1 MDINRE
7 QWGSKIGFVLA
18 AAGSAVGLGNIW
30 KFPYLVGENGGA
42 AFVLLYLLCVV
53 LVGLPV
59 VIAEILIGRTTQKN
73 PVGSFRELSKGNP
86 FWMFIGGLGVLTGFL
101 ILSYYNVIAGWSLG
115 YVVESL
121 KGSFQNLENPAAA
134 GELFN
139 QLSSRPQWTLL
150 FHGMFMMLTVSIIYA
165 GVAKGIERASK
176 IMMPA
181 LLILIIILVIRGITL
196 NGASAGIHYLLK
208 VDFSVITGKTFFL
221 ALGQAFF
228 SLSLGMGALL
238 TYGSYM
244 SKKDS
249 IPISALNIVLLDTL
263 IALLAGFMIF
273 PAVFAMGMQPAQG
286 PSLIF
291 NILPIVFNSI
301 PAGYIFRI
309 IFFILLT
316 VAALTSTISLLEV
329 ITAFVVD
336 EFQFERKKAAI
347 VLGII
352 VFVIGIPSA
361 LSFCGWQNVM
371 IFGLTCF
378 DFVDFIS
385 ANIFLPLGG
394 IFIALFVGW
403 FWGTKNSVPHLLEG
417 TVKFPVFLVSTWSIL
432 IRFVAPV
439 LILLIFLSSIGI
451 L

>member
-1 MDINRE
+1 MINQRE
-7 QWGSKIGFVLA
+7 QWGSKLGFVLA

-42 AFVLLYLLCVV
+42 AFILLYLICVL

-59 VIAEILIGRTTQKN
+59 VIAEILIGRTAQRN
-73 PVGSFRELSKGNP
+73 PVGSFRELSHGNP
-86 FWMFIGGLGVLTGFL
+86 FWMAVGGLGVLTGFL

-115 YVVESL
+115 YVVESC
-121 KGSFQNLENPAAA
+121 KGSFRQIGDPALA
-134 GELFN
+134 GELFSS
-139 QLSSRPQWTLL
+139 LSSKPHWTLL
-150 FHGMFMMLTVSIIYA
+150 FHAVFMMITIAIIYS
-165 GVAKGIERASK
+165 GVTKGIERASK
-176 IMMPA
+176 IMMPV
-181 LLILIIILVIRGITL
+181 LVILILILVIRGITL
-196 NGASAGIHYLLK
+196 EGAGAGIHYLLR
-208 VDFSVITGKTFFL
+208 VDFSVITGRTFFL

-244 SKKDS
+244 SKKES
-249 IPISALNIVLLDTL
+249 IPGSAINIVVLDTV

-273 PAVFAMGMQPAQG
+273 PAVFAMGMHPAQG

-291 NILPIVFNSI
+291 NILPVVFNSI
-301 PAGYIFRI
+301 PAGYFFRI
-309 IFFILLT
+309 VFFLLLT

-329 ITAFVVD
+329 ITTFVVD
-336 EFQFERKKAAI
+336 EFHLPRKKAAI
-347 VLGII
+347 VLGIV
-352 VFVIGIPSA
+352 VFIIGVPSA
-361 LSFCGWQNVM
+361 MSFCGWQNVRL
-371 IFGLTCF
+371 FGLTCF

-403 FWGTKNSVPHLLEG
+403 FWNTEKAVGHLLEG
-417 TVKFPVFLVSTWSIL
+417 TAKRSSFLISTWIFL
-432 IRFVAPV
+432 IRFVTPV

>member
-1 MDINRE
+1 MVNQRE
-7 QWGSKIGFVLA
+7 QWGSKLGFVLA

-42 AFVLLYLLCVV
+42 AFILLYLICVL

-59 VIAEILIGRTTQKN
+59 VIAEILIGRTAQRN
-73 PVGSFRELSKGNP
+73 PVGSFRELSHGNP
-86 FWMFIGGLGVLTGFL
+86 FWMAVGGLGVLTGFL

-115 YVVESL
+115 YVVESC
-121 KGSFQNLENPAAA
+121 KGSFQQIGNPVLA

-139 QLSSRPQWTLL
+139 SLSSKPHWTLL
-150 FHGMFMMLTVSIIYA
+150 FHAVFMMITIAIIYA
-165 GVAKGIERASK
+165 GVTKGIERASK

-181 LLILIIILVIRGITL
+181 LVILILILVIRGITL
-196 NGASAGIHYLLK
+196 KGAGAGIHYLLK
-208 VDFSVITGKTFFL
+208 VDFSVITGRTFFL

-244 SKKDS
+244 SKKES
-249 IPISALNIVLLDTL
+249 IPGSALNIVILDTV

-273 PAVFAMGMQPAQG
+273 PAVFAMGMHPAQG

-291 NILPIVFNSI
+291 NILPVVFNSI
-301 PAGYIFRI
+301 PAGYFFRI
-309 IFFILLT
+309 VFFLLLT

-329 ITAFVVD
+329 ITTFVVD
-336 EFQFERKKAAI
+336 EFHLPRKKAAI
-347 VLGII
+347 VLGIV
-352 VFVIGIPSA
+352 VFIIGVPSA
-361 LSFCGWQNVM
+361 MSFCGWQNVRL
-371 IFGLTCF
+371 FGLTCF

-403 FWGTKNSVPHLLEG
+403 FWNREKAVGHLLEG
-417 TVKFPVFLVSTWSIL
+417 TTKQSSFLISTWIFL
-432 IRFVAPV
+432 IRFITPI

>member
-1 MDINRE
+1 MVNQRE
-7 QWGSKIGFVLA
+7 QWGSKLGFVLA

-42 AFVLLYLLCVV
+42 AFILLYLICVL

-59 VIAEILIGRTTQKN
+59 VIAEILIGRTAQRN
-73 PVGSFRELSKGNP
+73 PVGSFRELSHGNP
-86 FWMFIGGLGVLTGFL
+86 FWMAVGGLGVLTGFL

-115 YVVESL
+115 YVVESC
-121 KGSFQNLENPAAA
+121 KGSFQQIGNPVLA

-139 QLSSRPQWTLL
+139 SLSSKPHWTLL
-150 FHGMFMMLTVSIIYA
+150 FHAVFMIITIAIIYA
-165 GVAKGIERASK
+165 GVTKGIERASK

-181 LLILIIILVIRGITL
+181 LVILILILVIRGITL
-196 NGASAGIHYLLK
+196 KGAGTGIHYLLK
-208 VDFSVITGKTFFL
+208 VDFSVITGRTFFL

-244 SKKDS
+244 SKKES
-249 IPISALNIVLLDTL
+249 IPGSALNIVILDTV

-273 PAVFAMGMQPAQG
+273 PAVFAMGMHPAQG

-291 NILPIVFNSI
+291 NILPVVFNSI
-301 PAGYIFRI
+301 PAGYFFRI
-309 IFFILLT
+309 VFFLLLT

-329 ITAFVVD
+329 ITTFVVD
-336 EFQFERKKAAI
+336 EFHLPRKKAAI
-347 VLGII
+347 VLGIV
-352 VFVIGIPSA
+352 VFIIGVPSA
-361 LSFCGWQNVM
+361 MSFCGWQNVRL
-371 IFGLTCF
+371 FGLTCF

-403 FWGTKNSVPHLLEG
+403 FWNREKAVGHLLEG
-417 TVKFPVFLVSTWSIL
+417 TTKQSSFLISTWIFL
-432 IRFVAPV
+432 IRFITPI

>member
-1 MDINRE
+1 MEIKRE
-7 QWGSKIGFVLA
+7 QWNSKVGFILA
-18 AAGSAVGLGNIW
+18 ATGSAVGLGNIW

-42 AFVLLYLLCVV
+42 AFIMLYLFCVI

-59 VIAEILIGRTTQKN
+59 VIAEILIGRTVQKN

-86 FWMFIGGLGVLTGFL
+86 FWIFAGGLGVLTGFL

-115 YVVESL
+115 YVLESV
-121 KGSFQNLENPAAA
+121 KGSFHHLPDPTAA
-134 GELFN
+134 GTLFN
-139 QLSSRPQWTLL
+139 QLSSRPL
-150 FHGMFMMLTVSIIYA
+150 FTVKFHAIFMILTVVIIYS
-165 GVAKGIERASK
+165 GVTNGIERAGM

-181 LLILIIILVIRGITL
+181 LFFLIIILVIRGISLEGSKT
-196 NGASAGIHYLLK
+196 GVHYLLK
-208 VDFSVITGKTFFL
+208 VDFSAINGKTFFL

-244 SKKDS
+244 SKKENL
-249 IPISALNIVLLDTL
+249 PVSALNIVTLDTV

-273 PAVFAMGMQPAQG
+273 PAVFAMGLEPAQG

-301 PAGYIFRI
+301 PGGYVFRI
-309 IFFILLT
+309 IFFLLLT
-316 VAALTSTISLLEV
+316 LAALTSTISLLEV
-329 ITAFVVD
+329 ITSFVVD
-336 EFQFERKKAAI
+336 EFKVSRKKASV
-347 VLGII
+347 VLGFI
-352 VFVIGIPSA
+352 VFLIGVPSA
-361 LSFCGWQNVM
+361 MSFCGWQNVT
-371 IFGLTCF
+371 IFGMTCF

-403 FWGTKNSVPHLLEG
+403 FWGTRKAIPQLLEG
-417 TVKFPVFLVSTWSIL
+417 TQNFPVYLLTIWSVL
-432 IRFVAPV
+432 IRYIAPV
-439 LILLIFLSSIGI
+439 LILIIFLSSLGLI
-451 L
+451 

>member
-1 MDINRE
+1 MINQRE
-7 QWGSKIGFVLA
+7 QWGSKRGFVLA

-42 AFVLLYLLCVV
+42 AFILLYLVCVI

-59 VIAEILIGRTTQKN
+59 VIAEILIGRTTQRN
-73 PVGSFRELSKGNP
+73 PVGSFRELSQGNP
-86 FWMFIGGLGVLTGFL
+86 FWMAVGGLGVLTGFL
-101 ILSYYNVIAGWSLG
+101 ILSYYNVIAGWCLG
-115 YVVESL
+115 YVVESF
-121 KGSFQNLENPAAA
+121 KGSFQQIENPALA
-134 GELFN
+134 GELFSS
-139 QLSSRPQWTLL
+139 LSSKPHWTLL
-150 FHGMFMMLTVSIIYA
+150 FHGLFMMITITVIYA
-165 GVAKGIERASK
+165 GITKGIERASK

-181 LLILIIILVIRGITL
+181 LLVLILILVIRGVTL
-196 NGASAGIHYLLK
+196 KGSAAGVGYLLK

-244 SKKDS
+244 SKKES
-249 IPISALNIVLLDTL
+249 IPGSALQIVILDTV

-273 PAVFAMGMQPAQG
+273 PAVFAMGMHPAQG

-291 NILPIVFNSI
+291 NILPVVFNSI
-301 PAGYIFRI
+301 PAGYFFRI
-309 IFFILLT
+309 VFFLLLT

-329 ITAFVVD
+329 ITTFVVD
-336 EFQFERKKAAI
+336 EFRLPRKMAAI
-347 VLGII
+347 FLGIV
-352 VFVIGIPSA
+352 VFVIGLPSA
-361 LSFCGWQNVM
+361 LSFCGWQNVRL
-371 IFGLTCF
+371 FGLTCF

-403 FWGTKNSVPHLLEG
+403 FWGAEKASSHLLEG
-417 TVKFPVFLVSTWSIL
+417 AVNLTPFLVSAWSIL
-432 IRFVAPV
+432 IRFIAPV